1 MALTRLGPNQAIN
14 LASNT
19 TGTLGVANGGTGLTS
34 GTSGQFLKFTGST
47 TVASAAAGTV
57 KQVVSAEINS
67 SAQTT
72 STSFVTTGLFK
83 AITPSSSSNKVI
95 VQIWSPSYYLSGGG
109 NLHAS
114 VYRGTS
120 GEGSGSEIIR
130 SVQGLNSLT
139 GNFYINGIISF
150 IDSPASTSALTYT
163 LMQKSADGSTT
174 GYFES
179 GMGGTAIMQIS
190 LTEFTP

>member
-1 MALTRLGPNQAIN
+1 MALTRLGLNQSIN
-14 LASNT
+14 LATNV
-19 TGTLGVANGGTGLTS
+19 TGTLATGNGGTGATS
-34 GTSGQFLKFTGST
+34 FAPGKIG
-47 TVASAAAGTV
+47 
-57 KQVVSAEINS
+57 QVVSAEINS

-95 VQIWSPSYYLSGGG
+95 VQIWSPCYYLSGGG

-163 LMQKSADGSTT
+163 LMQKSADGTTT

>member
-1 MALTRLGPNQAIN
+1 MAFATIDMTKGI
-14 LASNT
+14 
-19 TGTLGVANGGTGLTS
+19 TGITPVANGGTGIAS
-34 GTSGQFLKFTGST
+34 GTTDQFLKFTGST
-47 TVASAAAGTV
+47 TIASAADNSGAI
-57 KQVVSAEINS
+57 KQIVSAEVS
-67 SAQTT
+67 SSTMTT
-72 STSFVTTGLFK
+72 STSFVTSGLFK
-83 AITPSSSSNKVI
+83 AITPTSASNKVI

-130 SVQGLNSLT
+130 SVQGLNSLS

-150 IDSPASTSALTYT
+150 IDAPSSTSALTYT
-163 LMQKSADGSTT
+163 LMQKSADGSST

-179 GMGGTAIMQIS
+179 GMGGVAKMQIS

>member
-1 MALTRLGPNQAIN
+1 MAFATIDVTKGI
-14 LASNT
+14 
-19 TGTLGVANGGTGLTS
+19 TGITPVANGGTGIAS
-34 GTSGQFLKFTGST
+34 GTTDQFLKFTGST
-47 TVASAAAGTV
+47 TIASAADNSGSI
-57 KQVVSAEINS
+57 KQIVSAEISS

-179 GMGGTAIMQIS
+179 GMGGTAKMQIS